1 MAKSKALYLRKYRDG
16 NLAET
21 KQNLYLFGE
30 SIVSTWIIGAL
41 NMNYVPKSKP
51 DLVLNVNIYPDL

>member
-1 MAKSKALYLRKYRDG
+1 MAKSKALYLRKYQ
-16 NLAET
+16 T